1 MPRPKGARDA
11 DYEEKRRLLLAR
23 MTARLMRREVARPS
37 LRQLAEAAE
46 VTVPTLKHYF
56 GSRSEIVEAIL
67 AEYRRSGE
75 ERLARLRT
83 TELPFQESVKE
94 FAIGLVFGM
103 RAKRDVRLADVFA
116 VSLAEGFLDGDIGPA
131 ALQHIVDP
139 SVDTLVERLR
149 LHVSRGEM
157 IDTDLNAAALML
169 ISPIL
174 IAVLHQDQLCGSA
187 HRPVDVTSLA
197 AEVSDA
203 FVRAYASRLAS
214 SSTVAA

>member
-67 AEYRRSGE
+67 AEYRRHGE
-75 ERLARLRT
+75 ERLARLAVT
-83 TELPFQESVKE
+83 DLPFAQSVQE

-103 RAKRDVRLADVFA
+103 RAPREVRLGDVFA
-116 VSLAEGFLDGDIGPA
+116 VSLAEGLLDPEIGPA
-131 ALQHIVDP
+131 ALKHVVDP
-139 SVDTLVERLR
+139 SVDVLAQRLR
-149 LHVSRGEM
+149 LHISRGEM
-157 IDTDLNAAALML
+157 VECDANAAALML
-169 ISPIL
+169 LSPIL
-174 IAVLHQDQLCGSA
+174 ITVLHQDQLCGA
-187 HRPVDVTSLA
+187 KHRPVDLTALA
-197 AEVSDA
+197 QEVSAA
-203 FVRAYASRLAS
+203 FVRAYASEAAS
-214 SSTVAA
+214 ASTAAT